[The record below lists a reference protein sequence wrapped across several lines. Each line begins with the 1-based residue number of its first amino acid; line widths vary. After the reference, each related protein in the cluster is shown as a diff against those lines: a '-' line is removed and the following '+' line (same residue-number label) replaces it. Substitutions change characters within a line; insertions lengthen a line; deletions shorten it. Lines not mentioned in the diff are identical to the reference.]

1 MVYGYDRFLHEPRN
15 IYLFILFFFST
26 LSFPLFDQSNIYF
39 YLTLSFSLSLFF
51 CLRSRG
57 GGDYLRTMWD
67 RYFQKTILIRN
78 KVLACIVTFKILI
91 KPSLWKILLN
101 KTRLVERFRSFHSRY
116 FFFTRR
122 ARRVDVYHPFFFRN
136 RTYISIWAKLCSKRR
151 NILYFDTSKRSHR
164 CSRGD

>member
-91 KPSLWKILLN
+91 KPSLWKLLLN

-122 ARRVDVYHPFFFRN
+122 ARRVDIYHPCFF
-136 RTYISIWAKLCSKRR
+136 SKS
-151 NILYFDTSKRSHR
+151 NLYFNLGKALFEEEKHPLFWYFKEKS
-164 CSRGD
+164 